1 MTKGLDAIN
10 AGKDPYKALREAKDH
25 EEITIW
31 GMPYIWQTG
40 LVAARKEKPDA
51 QKKAL
56 LEKTGLLR
64 SHKSS
69 NFDKRMESS
78 DPMEN
83 MERDRSFSRSSILH
97 TDMLLTKIRFQGIIT
112 CW

>member
-1 MTKGLDAIN
+1 MLQ
-10 AGKDPYKALREAKDH
+10 PLPLRLRE
-25 EEITIW
+25 IW
-31 GMPYIWQTG
+31 GMSHIWQTG

-51 QKKAL
+51 AHKAL
-56 LEKTGLLR
+56 LGKPGLMR
-64 SHKSS
+64 SCKSS

-83 MERDRSFSRSSILH
+83 MERDRSFSRSSILRA
-97 TDMLLTKIRFQGIIT
+97 DVLLTKFRFQGIST